1 MLRSNSANKD
11 APQIQEEDK
20 GSPCQAGSGQL
31 MRCGALRRRGGR
43 RSQQQNAS
51 KAGLQQSA
59 PIKRAKKN
67 TKPQEAL
74 PQEEQVQLRA
84 ASKVPSETKHRN
96 VLIEQDP
103 VYPQFGIFQ
112 NEDNTVINARG
123 RNSETAPD
131 IVETVAYS
139 VKADPNSGLSSLAVG
154 ISGITLKKV
163 PSSDRGSKKK
173 KKNAAESNESTVLQS
188 AVPHLYEESNSTRGS
203 LNSWNDSDNNFST
216 LPLQL
221 GDYTNYFNCS
231 SYSMEPRILPPSGPV
246 ATTSSALCLSP
257 ARTPL
262 ANVGLFRERY
272 SQDNNS
278 LTSTLERRR
287 LVITDSTDSTV
298 SDNGRDWEEDN
309 SYMLRK

>member
-1 MLRSNSANKD
+1 M
-11 APQIQEEDK
+11 
-20 GSPCQAGSGQL
+20 
-31 MRCGALRRRGGR
+31 
-43 RSQQQNAS
+43 
-51 KAGLQQSA
+51 
-59 PIKRAKKN
+59 
-67 TKPQEAL
+67 
-74 PQEEQVQLRA
+74 
-84 ASKVPSETKHRN
+84 
-96 VLIEQDP
+96 IEQNQ
-103 VYPQFGIFQ
+103 VYSQFEIFR

-123 RNSETAPD
+123 RNYETAPD

-139 VKADPNSGLSSLAVG
+139 VKADPNSGLSLLAVG

-173 KKNAAESNESTVLQS
+173 KKNAAESTESTVLQS
-188 AVPHLYEESNSTRGS
+188 AVPHLYEESNSARGS
-203 LNSWNDSDNNFST
+203 RNSWNDSDNNFST

-221 GDYTNYFNCS
+221 GNYPNYFNCS

-262 ANVGLFRERY
+262 ANVGLFRESY
-272 SQDNNS
+272 SQDNNL

-298 SDNGRDWEEDN
+298 SDNGRDWEKDN